1 MPKAAVERLRDLGSG
16 RRDAIMMDPRI
27 IQIEQDHNPR
37 DYRLPENRAHLDE
50 LKANILIRGV
60 LQPLLV
66 RYDSQQQ
73 CAVLVDGECRLRAVL
88 ELIESGQQIET
99 VPVLQV
105 QAGNET
111 ERLVL
116 ALTANTGKPLSKW
129 EIGTAFKRLTN
140 FGWES
145 KKIADQLGYSER
157 FVKEAIELTDA
168 PEEVKHLLS
177 EGAVTPSL
185 VRYHMHKAGGNMTLT
200 IRGEVEKAK
209 AKGKKTAKRPTQAP
223 KKQRNLLSLVKALVA
238 DVTKDQLTN
247 TEFEYV
253 EVKRKRLLAVTE
265 FLNA

>member
-1 MPKAAVERLRDLGSG
+1 LAKATIERLRDLGSG
-16 RRDAIMMDPRI
+16 RRDAIMMDPKI
-27 IQIEQDHNPR
+27 IQIEEDHNPR
-37 DYRLPENRAHLDE
+37 NYQLKENREHLDE
-50 LKANILIRGV
+50 LKASIKVRGV

-88 ELIESGQQIET
+88 ELIQSGLEIES

-129 EIGTAFKRLTN
+129 ESGTAFKRLAN
-140 FGWES
+140 FGWS
-145 KKIADQLGYSER
+145 NAKIAEQIGYSER
-157 FVKEAIELTDA
+157 FIKEAIELTDA

-185 VRYHMHKAGGNMTLT
+185 VRYHMRKAGGNVTLS

-209 AKGKKTAKRPTQAP
+209 AQGKKVAKRTM
-223 KKQRNLLSLVKALVA
+223 KKPESKV
-238 DVTKDQLTN
+238 LTA
-247 TEFEYV
+247 V
-253 EVKRKRLLAVTE
+253 RLLLKEFNADKLEDKEFPFIEVDRKKLLRLWQAV
-265 FLNA
+265 NG